1 MRWNCWLNGMLKA
14 GCIYLWS
21 HLVTTNNSIIETPG
35 ALPQGRFGGHTEF
48 AELVRVALAA
58 AAAQGWREIILC
70 DRNFED
76 WPLGERAV
84 AQSLQDWSKS
94 GRKLTLLAKNYNEVM
109 RRHARFV
116 TWRRTWAHII
126 DCRANAAISDD
137 DMPSALWSP
146 GWVFQKLDIA
156 RCTGMSGSEAA
167 RRVALKERLDECL
180 KLSSPAFAASTL
192 GL

>member
-1 MRWNCWLNGMLKA
+1 MSLTDPAPSLPSSPPA
-14 GCIYLWS
+14 
-21 HLVTTNNSIIETPG
+21 
-35 ALPQGRFGGHTEF
+35 ALLQGRFSGPAEF
-48 AELVRVALAA
+48 SELIRAAFAA
-58 AAAQGWREIILC
+58 AAAQGWREIIIS

-94 GRKLTLLAKNYNEVM
+94 GRKLTMLAKNYSEVM

-116 TWRRTWAHII
+116 TWRRTWAHIT
-126 DCRANAAISDD
+126 DCRANAAVSDD

-146 GWVFQKLDIA
+146 GWVFQKTDVH
-156 RCTGMSGSEAA
+156 RSVGMAGDEPV
-167 RRVALKERLDECL
+167 RRVALREALSESLR
-180 KLSSPAFAASTL
+180 LSSPAFAATTL

>member
-1 MRWNCWLNGMLKA
+1 MSPEILSSSA
-14 GCIYLWS
+14 
-21 HLVTTNNSIIETPG
+21 PD
-35 ALPQGRFGGHTEF
+35 ALPQGRFEGPTEF
-48 AELVRVALAA
+48 ANLIRLAFAA
-58 AAAQGWREIILC
+58 AAAQGWREIIIC
-70 DRNFED
+70 DTTFED

-84 AQSLQDWSKS
+84 AQSLNDWSGS
-94 GRKLTLLAKNYNEVM
+94 GRKLTMLAKSYNEVM

-116 TWRRTWAHII
+116 TWRRTWSHII
-126 DCRANAAISDD
+126 ECRANTAISPD

-146 GWVFQKLDIA
+146 AWVFHRLDLA
-156 RCTGMSGSEAA
+156 RSVGYSGKDAA